1 MSAKVQN
8 PTISA
13 AHMARSMILG
23 QLYTNE
29 IVDKRVLHAFE
40 RTQRELFVPETLRGA
55 AYVDNNLDVG
65 NGRSLLGPLTFGR
78 LLTLAEINPG
88 ARILDIGCLTGYS
101 TAMLAQMGGHVVAV
115 DTDAGALG
123 KAKELLKAYKDI
135 DLQLVKSLADGYG
148 MSAPYDVIVIE
159 GAVDFIPDVLA
170 RQLSDDGCIVTIMRK
185 NTPQG
190 LVQGT
195 GKGMLIKRLDGILQ
209 YREHFDAAAEILSG
223 FEQKA
228 GFTL

>member
-1 MSAKVQN
+1 MSAKAQN
-8 PTISA
+8 STISS

-40 RTQRELFVPETLRGA
+40 QTQRELFVPETLRGA

-65 NGRSLLGPLTFGR
+65 GGRSLLAPLTFGR
-78 LLTLAEINPG
+78 LLTLAEITPD

-101 TAMLAQMGGHVVAV
+101 TAMLAQLGGHIVAV
-115 DTDAGALG
+115 DTDASAIS
-123 KAKELLKAYKDI
+123 KAKELLKPYKDI

-159 GAVDFIPDVLA
+159 GTVDFIPDVLA
-170 RQLSDDGCIVTIMRK
+170 RQLSENGCIVTVMRK
-185 NTPQG
+185 SAPQG
-190 LVQGT
+190 LAQGT

-209 YREHFDAAAEILSG
+209 YREHFDAAAELLPG
-223 FEQKA
+223 FEQKT